1 MRLATISV
9 AHLNNLRGSQH
20 YRERRLN
27 CIKTRPTKVGERRK
41 PEPQGQP
48 GDLRVDTVH
57 QGDQPGSKGVYH
69 INAVDEVAQWQVVAS
84 VPRISEAYLAPVLEA
99 MIRQF
104 PFRILGFHSDNGS
117 EFINETVSNLL
128 NKLLIEQTKS
138 RPGEAVITG

>member
-1 MRLATISV
+1 VRLATISV

-57 QGDQPGSKGVYH
+57 QGDQPGAARGARVSTT
-69 INAVDEVAQWQVVAS
+69 S
-84 VPRISEAYLAPVLEA
+84 MPSMRS
-99 MIRQF
+99 R
-104 PFRILGFHSDNGS
+104 NG
-117 EFINETVSNLL
+117 
-128 NKLLIEQTKS
+128 KW
-138 RPGEAVITG
+138 